1 MKTLTLTLRDD
12 AYGNVC
18 TTVTIMTSKPTE
30 ELSDFIDQ
38 FFDISENKN
47 MHGYRAKSR
56 DGYKIVEYLKK
67 KFKYSDDEM
76 IITKPE
82 VIERYY

>member
-1 MKTLTLTLRDD
+1 MKTLTLTLRED

-18 TTVTIMTSKPTE
+18 TTVTIMTTKSTE
-30 ELSDFIDQ
+30 ELSDFIEH
-38 FFDISENKN
+38 FFDIAEKKN
-47 MHGYRAKSR
+47 MHGYRAKSN

-76 IITKPE
+76 ITTKPE
-82 VIERYY
+82 VIVRYY